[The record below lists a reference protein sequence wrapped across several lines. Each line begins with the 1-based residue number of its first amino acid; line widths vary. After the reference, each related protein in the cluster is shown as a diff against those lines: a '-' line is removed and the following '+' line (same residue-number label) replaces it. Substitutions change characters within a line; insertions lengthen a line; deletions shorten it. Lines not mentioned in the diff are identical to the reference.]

1 MFKIFA
7 QYILEL
13 TKFQVIYLIY
23 FSNKYPDNRPREF
36 KTFHMMFEVW
46 KSG

>member
-1 MFKIFA
+1 MLKFIAK
-7 QYILEL
+7 YILEL

-23 FSNKYPDNRPREF
+23 LSNKYSDNRPKEI
-36 KTFHMMFEVW
+36 KTFHMMFEVC